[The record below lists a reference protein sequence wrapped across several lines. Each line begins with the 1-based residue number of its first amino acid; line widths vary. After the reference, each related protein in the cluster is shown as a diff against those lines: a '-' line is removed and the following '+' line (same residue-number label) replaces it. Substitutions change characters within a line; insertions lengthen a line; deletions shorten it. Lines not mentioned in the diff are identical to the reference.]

1 MSLDAALYKDLKTSR
16 GFNYHYYITAP
27 KDVAK
32 PSLLFLHGFPSTS
45 RDWKLII
52 DFFQPQGYGIIA
64 PDLLGY
70 GGTSKPTDVDAFR
83 MKHMVGDIMEILD
96 AEKVERV
103 VVISHD
109 W

>member
-1 MSLDAALYKDLKTSR
+1 MALDPESYKDLKTSR
-16 GFNYHYYITAP
+16 AFNYHYYIAGP
-27 KDVAK
+27 KEGK
-32 PSLLFLHGFPSTS
+32 PALLFLHGFPSTS
-45 RDWKLII
+45 RDWKPLI

-70 GGTSKPTDVDAFR
+70 GGTDKPVEVEVFR
-83 MKHMVGDIMEILD
+83 LKLMVEDIIEILD

-103 VVISHD
+103 IVIGHD

>member
-1 MSLDAALYKDLKTSR
+1 MALDPKSYKDLKTSR
-16 GFNYHYYITAP
+16 AFNYHYYITGP
-27 KDVAK
+27 KEGK
-32 PSLLFLHGFPSTS
+32 PTLLFLHGFPSTS
-45 RDWKLII
+45 CGWKQLI

-70 GGTSKPTDVDAFR
+70 GGTDRPVEIEVFRLRLMVD
-83 MKHMVGDIMEILD
+83 DIIEILD

-103 VVISHD
+103 IVIGHD